1 MVVALPERLVSPPLE
16 GSVEDRFFNVF
27 PVMLETGAA
36 GIGRDAARAVR
47 RIPRGAVPD
56 SYSSLG

>member
-36 GIGRDAARAVR
+36 GIGRDAARVVR
-47 RIPRGAVPD
+47 QIPRGAVPD
-56 SYSSLG
+56 S